1 MRNIFDPPR
10 SGLEPEPEG
19 KGKNASPSGLVF
31 GLATFLVAFVVSVYS
46 AKYLLIWSAS
56 LPAWEPALEASKKLG
71 STAAGHELVFLCLT
85 VFLPHGLI
93 AASLVYVCSRLS
105 DPWFAAKGYLVS
117 LIYIAGTFG
126 RFSYDWFLVGLS
138 IVTICFSFG
147 VAFLTTRKPVSK

>member
-19 KGKNASPSGLVF
+19 KGNNASPSGLVF

-46 AKYLLIWSAS
+46 AKYLLKWSAS

-126 RFSYDWFLVGLS
+126 RSYDWFLVGLS
-138 IVTICFSFG
+138 VVTLCFSFG
-147 VAFLTTRKPVSK
+147 VAFLATRKPVSK